1 MEISQTSRSVAEHQK
16 AYDGQIYS
24 LICCDNILTM
34 LLRATPPAMLLGL
47 SILLGSVL
55 WGESQP
61 PKELPLRQPAV
72 RSVFPLGGQAGHKVA
87 LELEGDY
94 LDRAAAVRCECPDLH
109 TVVRTANALR
119 IEVDVEI
126 PASAEPGPRILY
138 VESPRGA
145 SNRFLFRVT
154 RWASVVEQEPN
165 DLLERA
171 QPVSTP
177 AVVEGRIARLTDVDF
192 YRFHA
197 SARERLAFNVMAA
210 RSKAPGFVSINLL
223 TASGRELA
231 HNNARIGPDPYLD
244 YTFERDGD
252 YVVVVTPRR
261 FADFFTV
268 VKDDQLINWQYQLAI
283 GRSPMLWSVFPM
295 GGRRGSHVDADLR
308 ADFLPAGAMPRISGV
323 DVAMKA
329 ADDPCGCRYKLSI
342 DISKDAPAGVR
353 LLTVPDDSGNSV
365 ALGFAVG
372 EEREI
377 TEGGAKPQS
386 VELPVTI
393 NGRIAEPN
401 EHDSY
406 RFKVNQEDEVTF
418 QLDARGLGSQATD
431 PQLALL
437 RAQGDI
443 VRFAD
448 DRCQK
453 CTPVDSVVRKKEML
467 DPRFTHAFIS
477 ASANDADAAGEYDV
491 VVLDNSSRGGENVT
505 YRLTLRKKRPGYSA
519 GVLADH
525 RNARNGAAAKI
536 PVAVSREEG
545 FNGSVEIVGANL
557 PKGWTARPLTL
568 QAGQDTGDLE
578 IMREE
583 GGPASA
589 GIEIRAKAKMGEQE
603 MLVAALGP
611 PLITEDGLGYL
622 EPPLAGLGV
631 WFVDAPAFSLK
642 VEEPSPGFVIDL
654 KKATRVEVSVTI
666 ERSSGF
672 EGALTFQA
680 ENLPEGVTLQAQR
693 VDGNKAILTI
703 EADPQKVKTGRYR
716 IAARAGGV
724 YQGQEAV
731 DVTSGLRLQV
741 K

>member
-1 MEISQTSRSVAEHQK
+1 
-16 AYDGQIYS
+16 
-24 LICCDNILTM
+24 M
-34 LLRATPPAMLLGL
+34 LLRATPPAMLLGMTV
-47 SILLGSVL
+47 LLGSVL

-72 RSVFPLGGQAGHKVA
+72 RSVFPLGGQAGQRVV

-94 LDRAAAVRCECPDLH
+94 LDRAAAVRCECTDLNA
-109 TVVRTANALR
+109 VVSTANALR
-119 IEVDVEI
+119 VEVDVEI

-154 RWASVVEQEPN
+154 RWASVVEREPN
-165 DLLERA
+165 NLLERA

-197 SARERLAFNVMAA
+197 AARERLAFNVMAA

-223 TASGRELA
+223 TADGRELA

-244 YTFERDGD
+244 YTFELEGD

-295 GGRRGSHVDADLR
+295 GGRRGSHVEADLR
-308 ADFLPAGAMPRISGV
+308 ADFLPAGATPRISGPGV
-323 DVAMKA
+323 DASMKA
-329 ADDPCGCRYKLSI
+329 VDDTCGCRYKLSI
-342 DISKDAPAGVR
+342 DISKDAPAGTR

-365 ALGFAVG
+365 ALGFSVG
-372 EEREI
+372 DEREI
-377 TEGGAKPQS
+377 LEGGGKPQG

-401 EHDSY
+401 EHDRY

-443 VRFAD
+443 VRFGD

-525 RNARNGAAAKI
+525 RNARNGGAAKI

-545 FNGSVEIVGANL
+545 FSGSVEIAAANL

-578 IMREE
+578 IVREE

-589 GIEIRAKAKMGEQE
+589 EIEIRAKAKAGEQE
-603 MLVAALGP
+603 IVQEAPGP
-611 PLITEDGLGYL
+611 PLIAEDGLGYL
-622 EPPLAGLGV
+622 EPPRTAVSV

-642 VEEPSPGFVIDL
+642 VDEPSPGFVIDL
-654 KKATRVEVSVTI
+654 KKSTRVEIPVTV
-666 ERSSGF
+666 ERSSAF
-672 EGALTFQA
+672 EGAVTFQA
-680 ENLPEGVTLQAQR
+680 ENLPEGVALQTQR
-693 VDGNKAILTI
+693 VDGSKATLTL
-703 EADPQKVKTGRYR
+703 EADPRKVKTGRYR
-716 IAARAGGV
+716 IAARAGGLF
-724 YQGQEAV
+724 QGQEAV
-731 DVTSGLRLQV
+731 DVTPGLRLQV